1 MKKIIALVLV
11 LVLCLSVLA
20 GCGSKIGDCA
30 ACGKTNV
37 EVKTA
42 TYAGESADLCED
54 CYALF
59 EALKDYL

>member
-1 MKKIIALVLV
+1 MKKIVALVLV
-11 LVLCLSVLA
+11 LILCLSVLA
-20 GCGSKIGDCA
+20 GCGKTGTCEM
-30 ACGKTNV
+30 CGKTDV

>member
-1 MKKIIALVLV
+1 MKKMIALVLV

-20 GCGSKIGDCA
+20 GCGSKIGTCD
-30 ACGKTNV
+30 ACGATDV

-42 TYAGESADLCED
+42 TYAGESADLCET

-59 EALKDYL
+59 DAIKDYL

>member
-1 MKKIIALVLV
+1 MKKMIALVLV

-20 GCGSKIGDCA
+20 GCGSKIGNCEM
-30 ACGKTNV
+30 CGKTDV

-42 TYAGESADLCED
+42 TYEGESADLCED

-59 EALKDYL
+59 EALKDFM